1 MSSQY
6 KQLLAYNQTLQ
17 DTITSQNDTIV
28 ELQSQLQLSQSENQG
43 LQSEN
48 QGLQSENQGL
58 QSQLKMV
65 KKNRETLHEENLE
78 LKQHL
83 YIIEKEKIDL
93 ISQRVCKSCSYN
105 LGM

>member
-43 LQSEN
+43 LQS
-48 QGLQSENQGL
+48 
-58 QSQLKMV
+58 QLKMV
-65 KKNRETLHEENLE
+65 KKNRETLHEENLG

-93 ISQRVCKSCSYN
+93 ISQRVCKSCSYT